1 MSFLTK
7 LKFVSAKKPTMF
19 DPIVMRRNKL
29 VAKIDEQIALA
40 NAIDAGS
47 SYAPTRTKLV
57 ANSTTGLK
65 ERVAVQ
71 KRVKEWFWRANSD
84 KLVLSIRYGART
96 LELAK
101 GKNAIEVASYA
112 EVAAAL
118 KLVRNAVELGEL
130 DDALFAAGQS
140 LKAGF
145 KKH

>member
-1 MSFLTK
+1 MSYLTK
-7 LKFVSAKKPTMF
+7 FKLVSAKKPTVC

-71 KRVKEWFWRANSD
+71 KRVKEWFWSCRMASAGIER
-84 KLVLSIRYGART
+84 LVEG
-96 LELAK
+96 
-101 GKNAIEVASYA
+101 GGV
-112 EVAAAL
+112 
-118 KLVRNAVELGEL
+118 G
-130 DDALFAAGQS
+130 G
-140 LKAGF
+140 
-145 KKH
+145 